1 MSYVSL
7 FFAGAFLCNCIPHLC
22 SGLMGRPFPTP
33 FAKPR
38 GVGDSSP
45 LANFLWGLFNLLV
58 GSYLLSRHELL
69 PGVNPEFATVV
80 FGALVLGTHLSRHF
94 ERVQGAKSTAKSMSP
109 S

>member
-7 FFAGAFLCNCIPHLC
+7 FFAGAFLCNGIPHLC

-45 LANFLWGLFNLLV
+45 LVNFLWGFFNLLV
-58 GSYLLSRHELL
+58 GSYLLSRHELAV
-69 PGVNPEFATVV
+69 GVNPELATLI
-80 FGALVLGTHLSRHF
+80 FGALVLGTHLSLHF
-94 ERVQGAKSTAKSMSP
+94 GRVQAAKKAP
-109 S
+109 ILE